1 MLSPQGAY
9 NLMEMYINPEKV
21 KLSSNGYTQT
31 DVYLFS
37 EWCKHVV

>member
-21 KLSSNGYTQT
+21 KSSNGYTQT